1 MDGLVVGDDG
11 RDEEPIG
18 NEDVRRRLIH
28 EDMKACVRPRH
39 RCKYV
44 TACINKM

>member
-18 NEDVRRRLIH
+18 NEDIGVGVY
-28 EDMKACVRPRH
+28 MK
-39 RCKYV
+39 
-44 TACINKM
+44 I